1 MDLSFLEEILRTHGR
16 LILPD
21 FGAFLVSDFE
31 NGFSSDKVT
40 FSPFLRYNDG
50 KLEQYLEENYSLSR
64 GAAGQYIAQVVASIQ
79 DEINERGHFP
89 IPDLGFLYRNA
100 DGTIL
105 LQTDPTAEVPTVP
118 TPPPPIETHTT
129 ATDTTPTENSTSNS
143 AHAFDIPF
151 IDELPSTA
159 PQPEVEYRIPDS
171 SYFEQKTEPVSVAQP
186 TTPPAAANDSFSLD
200 TSLSSIS
207 VTPPVTDPVASTPDQ
222 DLLSDL
228 NVGARLVSSTGGYEV
243 NDCLNALEAYQTAQQ
258 NNTLTEPEAQQYTT
272 SSPLPEESPLTQILP
287 ESIRTQ
293 ATTTHTTSKP
303 SQSSSEDF
311 SYTIPTPHRRGR
323 KKWFFLTLLLLLLAG
338 LLLDI
343 FYFKEVSVYVV
354 QVLEDEGI
362 LLREHSPQQ
371 VAIQPEPI
379 TTTENTTTVVEQ
391 TPAPATETSP
401 STTTSSTA
409 PTNTETTP
417 TTPTAPQLEK
427 AQGRYYVVL
436 GAFRNLENAERY
448 TERLKGKGYAPIMLP
463 HGTGMHVVSIGPYTT
478 RLEAEHLCNDFL
490 VRNTDAWV
498 LEL

>member
-118 TPPPPIETHTT
+118 TTPPPVETHTT

-171 SYFEQKTEPVSVAQP
+171 SYFEQKTEPGSVAQP
-186 TTPPAAANDSFSLD
+186 TTPPAANDSFSLD

-323 KKWFFLTLLLLLLAG
+323 KKWFFLTLLFLLLAG

-362 LLREHSPQQ
+362 LLREHSPKQ
-371 VAIQPEPI
+371 VAIQPE
-379 TTTENTTTVVEQ
+379 
-391 TPAPATETSP
+391 
-401 STTTSSTA
+401 TSSTPTEEPTQTVTETA
-409 PTNTETTP
+409 PNVTPSTSSSASIETTP

-427 AQGRYYVVL
+427 VQGRYYVVL

>member
-1 MDLSFLEEILRTHGR
+1 M
-16 LILPD
+16 
-21 FGAFLVSDFE
+21 
-31 NGFSSDKVT
+31 
-40 FSPFLRYNDG
+40 
-50 KLEQYLEENYSLSR
+50 
-64 GAAGQYIAQVVASIQ
+64 
-79 DEINERGHFP
+79 
-89 IPDLGFLYRNA
+89 
-100 DGTIL
+100 
-105 LQTDPTAEVPTVP
+105 PTVP
-118 TPPPPIETHTT
+118 TPTPPVETHTT
-129 ATDTTPTENSTSNS
+129 ATDTAPTENSTSNS

-171 SYFEQKTEPVSVAQP
+171 SYFEQKTEPGSVALP
-186 TTPPAAANDSFSLD
+186 TTPPAASDSFSLD

-207 VTPPVTDPVASTPDQ
+207 VTPPVTEPMASPLDQ
-222 DLLSDL
+222 NLLSDL
-228 NVGARLVSSTGGYEV
+228 NVGAQLVSSTGGYEV
-243 NDCLNALEAYQTAQQ
+243 NDCLNAFEAYQTAQQ

-272 SSPLPEESPLTQILP
+272 SSHLPEESPLTQILP

-311 SYTIPTPHRRGR
+311 GYTIPTPHRRGR
-323 KKWFFLTLLLLLLAG
+323 KKWFFLTLLFLLLAG

-371 VAIQPEPI
+371 VAIQPE
-379 TTTENTTTVVEQ
+379 TTSTPTEEPTQTV
-391 TPAPATETSP
+391 TETAPNVTP
-401 STTTSSTA
+401 STSSSA
-409 PTNTETTP
+409 SIETTP

>member
-118 TPPPPIETHTT
+118 TTPPPVETNTT

-311 SYTIPTPHRRGR
+311 SYTIPTPRRRGR

-371 VAIQPEPI
+371 VAIQPE
-379 TTTENTTTVVEQ
+379 TTPTPTEEPKQTV
-391 TPAPATETSP
+391 TETEPNLTP
-401 STTTSSTA
+401 STSSSA
-409 PTNTETTP
+409 SIETTP
-417 TTPTAPQLEK
+417 TTPTAPQLAK

>member
-64 GAAGQYIAQVVASIQ
+64 GAAGQYIAQIVASIQ

-105 LQTDPTAEVPTVP
+105 LQTDPTAEVPPVP
-118 TPPPPIETHTT
+118 TPPVVD
-129 ATDTTPTENSTSNS
+129 TDTTASSITPTETSTSQT
-143 AHAFDIPF
+143 FDIPF
-151 IDELPSTA
+151 IDEVVTA
-159 PQPEVEYRIPDS
+159 PPPPEVEYRIPDS
-171 SYFEQKTEPVSVAQP
+171 SYFEQKPEPISVTQST
-186 TTPPAAANDSFSLD
+186 TTPSTSDNFSLE

-207 VTPPVTDPVASTPDQ
+207 VTPPVTEPMASPLDQ
-222 DLLSDL
+222 NLLSDL
-228 NVGARLVSSTGGYEV
+228 NVGAQLVSSTGGYEV

-258 NNTLTEPEAQQYTT
+258 NNTLIEPEAQQYTT
-272 SSPLPEESPLTQILP
+272 SSHLPEESPLTQILP

-311 SYTIPTPHRRGR
+311 GYTIPTPHRRGR
-323 KKWFFLTLLLLLLAG
+323 KKWFFLTLLFLLLAG

-371 VAIQPEPI
+371 VAIQTEPI

-391 TPAPATETSP
+391 TPATETSP